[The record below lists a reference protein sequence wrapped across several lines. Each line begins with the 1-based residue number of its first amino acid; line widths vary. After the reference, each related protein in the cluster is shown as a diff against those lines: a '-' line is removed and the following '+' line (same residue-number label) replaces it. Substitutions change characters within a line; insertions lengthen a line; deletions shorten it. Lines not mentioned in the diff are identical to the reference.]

1 MTKIGREPETKCMKM
16 IVTEHEMK
24 IAKGFVMKVILATNV
39 NVDENKGKQVFQNGL
54 DEEFATFKTLE
65 PSIQNIIDEAYMEE
79 FMMQRVRFSSQ
90 AQAGNSDEPQP
101 ANSIKEKRR
110 RMKGK
115 QVWFVLVFAS
125 RKNRSEA
132 AAAFTSLF
140 SSADQT
146 TYRGALNKKLR
157 HTNSSYLDFIRWVSF
172 READQDLNTEHPP
185 SDEQ

>member
-1 MTKIGREPETKCMKM
+1 MLEYIVMM
-16 IVTEHEMK
+16 IMIQSMIDTEHDK
-24 IAKGFVMKVILATNV
+24 LGT
-39 NVDENKGKQVFQNGL
+39 
-54 DEEFATFKTLE
+54 
-65 PSIQNIIDEAYMEE
+65 
-79 FMMQRVRFSSQ
+79 
-90 AQAGNSDEPQP
+90 P
-101 ANSIKEKRR
+101 A
-110 RMKGK
+110 
-115 QVWFVLVFAS
+115 
-125 RKNRSEA
+125 A